1 MESVVALRPFVPAK
15 DFAQSIAFYQALG
28 FVKTLEDDTIAILKL
43 ESFSFIL
50 QKFYT
55 KSLAENFMMQL
66 LVRNVDEWWQ
76 RVDADH
82 LAATFGVAPPRPPA
96 MQPWGMKV
104 GFLFDPAGVLWHVA
118 ETLF

>member
-1 MESVVALRPFVPAK
+1 MDSILAMRPFVPSK
-15 DFAQSIAFYQALG
+15 DFEQSIAFYQALG

-50 QKFYT
+50 SKFYAQQ
-55 KSLAENFMMQL
+55 LAENFMMQI
-66 LVRNVDEWWQ
+66 LVRNADHWWQ

-82 LAATFGVAPPRPPA
+82 LVTTFGIPQPRPPA

-104 GFLFDPAGVLWHVA
+104 GFIVDPAGVLWHVA
-118 ETLF
+118 ESLF